1 MKILV
6 TNDDGVYA
14 PGIRALAIALSKEHE
29 VLVAAPDTERSGQGH
44 AFTIHTP
51 LRAREIT
58 LSGLTSGRVFAINGT
73 PVDCVKLGACN
84 LSEALPDVVVSG
96 INAGPNLG
104 SDVIYSGTASAA
116 LEGGIL
122 GIPSMAVSLASYET
136 VHYETAAEYA
146 VVMLRY
152 LMKNP
157 LPETC
162 VLNVNVPDVPFGEI
176 KGVKACPLS
185 RRMYNNTYVECKDPR
200 GGRYYWLPSD
210 MYDYEPN
217 KVDSDEKW
225 IGEGYVS
232 ATPITY
238 MITAE
243 RALEAMRSQPIF
255 NA

>member
-1 MKILV
+1 MRILV

-14 PGIRALAIALSKEHE
+14 PGIRALAIALSAEHE
-29 VLVAAPDTERSGQGH
+29 VLVAAPDTERSGQAH

-58 LSGLTSGRVFAINGT
+58 LRGLTKGKVFAINGT

-84 LSEALPDVVVSG
+84 LSEALPDAVVSG

-104 SDVIYSGTASAA
+104 SDVLYSGTASAA

-122 GIPSMAVSLASYET
+122 GIPSLAVSLASYDNKY
-136 VHYETAAEYA
+136 YETAAAYA
-146 VVMLRY
+146 VRMLRY
-152 LMKNP
+152 LVENP

-162 VLNVNVPDVPFGEI
+162 VLNVNVPDVPLDEV

-185 RRMYNNTYVECKDPR
+185 RRMYNNTYVECEDPR

-210 MYDYEPN
+210 MYDYPPN
-217 KVDSDEKW
+217 SVDSDEKW
-225 IGEGYVS
+225 IGEGYAT

-243 RALEAMRSQPIF
+243 RALADMRALPFF